1 MLKKAVDYG
10 YHLLKKPITVNEGIS
25 ITEIYIDPY

>member
-1 MLKKAVDYG
+1 MLKKAVDYS

-25 ITEIYIDPY
+25 ITEIYLDPY